1 MIPQCSFAKEEIWI
15 LKAVRCLCHLWLHIC
30 VTVLVFCQ
38 QMCCLKYSWEWPLWF
53 LPDWMQPQ
61 ELIPENRQT
70 LPTSAPGSPGSCKGQ
85 GFWLTTQPL
94 GTHVCMPA
102 PWTWCPNLLS
112 RLGPLISLRSGC
124 GLGEQSALADWAFRV
139 SAIWALFCF
148 CSGQVMTPT
157 AMKEERK
164 GIWCC
169 RRSCVVSLIVTF
181 WSSFF
186 IFCSEFS
193 LNK

>member
-124 GLGEQSALADWAFRV
+124 GLGEQSALIELSESQQFEH
-139 SAIWALFCF
+139 CF
-148 CSGQVMTPT
+148 VFVLVRLWHPLLWR
-157 AMKEERK
+157 RK
-164 GIWCC
+164 G
-169 RRSCVVSLIVTF
+169 RESGVVGGRVL
-181 WSSFF
+181 
-186 IFCSEFS
+186 CH
-193 LNK
+193 